1 MRLRLTF
8 LVALLPA
15 ATVACGEATGP
26 SAARRGEPFVLGV
39 GEVALLEAEG
49 LLVGFT
55 GVTADSR
62 CPTDVDCITAGD
74 ASVELWL
81 RRPPSPRE
89 TRVLHTDARED
100 AGAEYDGFEVGL
112 LSLEPLPRSD
122 RPVEPGQYRVELVV
136 R

>member
-1 MRLRLTF
+1 MRIRLTF
-8 LVALLPA
+8 LLALLPA

-26 SAARRGEPFVLGV
+26 SAARLGEPFVLEV
-39 GEVALLEAEG
+39 GEVALVDVEG

-55 GVTADSR
+55 AVTADSR
-62 CPTDVDCITAGD
+62 CPTDVECVTAGD

-89 TRVLHTDARED
+89 THVLHTDGREGGS
-100 AGAEYDGFEVGL
+100 AAYDDFEVEL
-112 LSLEPLPRSD
+112 LSLQPLPRSD
-122 RPVEPGQYRVELVV
+122 RPVEPGQYRLELVV